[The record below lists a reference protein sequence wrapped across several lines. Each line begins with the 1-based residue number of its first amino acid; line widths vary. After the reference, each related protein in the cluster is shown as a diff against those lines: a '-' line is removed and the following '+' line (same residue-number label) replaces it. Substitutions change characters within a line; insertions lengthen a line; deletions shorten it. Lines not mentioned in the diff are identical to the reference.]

1 MWNLNKEGG
10 WNKYNELMEENDIFK
25 KIANDDTKN
34 PTQLMQEIDKELSK
48 VKFTA
53 FGKVTVRNDLST
65 SKELK
70 TLQTEKFNN
79 KTTRLKKEMMK

>member
-1 MWNLNKEGG
+1 
-10 WNKYNELMEENDIFK
+10 MEENDIFK

-53 FGKVTVRNDLST
+53 FGKVTVKKSRNIYHY
-65 SKELK
+65 
-70 TLQTEKFNN
+70 QAN
-79 KTTRLKKEMMK
+79 KCKKDEHFIKRDKLLNACVNGSSDIFSEIKK

>member
-10 WNKYNELMEENDIFK
+10 WNKYNELTEENDIFK

-48 VKFTA
+48 VKFRT
-53 FGKVTVRNDLST
+53 FGKVTVRNDLRT

-70 TLQTEKFNN
+70 TLQKEKFNQ
-79 KTTRLKKEMMK
+79 KQ

>member
-1 MWNLNKEGG
+1 MWNLNKEGC
-10 WNKYNELMEENDIFK
+10 WNKYNELTEENDIFK

-48 VKFTA
+48 VNFRT
-53 FGKVTVRNDLST
+53 FGKVTVRNDLRT

-70 TLQTEKFNN
+70 TLQKEKFNQ
-79 KTTRLKKEMMK
+79 KQ